1 MPIDLPGYQPAM
13 QDQTFT
19 LSEGQVDLWLIRSP
33 GRTGGAALD
42 ISELDEAEQRRA
54 DSFVRPADGL
64 LYTTAHVAL
73 RRLLTR
79 YTGIPPRELRFVRE
93 PCPGCGAAHGRPAL
107 KESAAPL
114 HFSLS
119 HSDGTALVGIA
130 AVPIGV
136 DTERLPSREMVED
149 CSQEL
154 HPAERSEL
162 AAAGVEEQKVRFGQ
176 IWTRKEAFLKGIGT
190 GLSRSL
196 SEDYLGA
203 DVERHPPGWF
213 LIDVT
218 CGPTHCAAAAIR
230 GPAPSHVNLRRMPGQ
245 WLGALGTEADTNAF
259 VPFTP
264 VLAC

>member
-1 MPIDLPGYQPAM
+1 MA
-13 QDQTFT
+13 
-19 LSEGQVDLWLIRSP
+19 LI
-33 GRTGGAALD
+33 
-42 ISELDEAEQRRA
+42 
-54 DSFVRPADGL
+54 
-64 LYTTAHVAL
+64 
-73 RRLLTR
+73 
-79 YTGIPPRELRFVRE
+79 
-93 PCPGCGAAHGRPAL
+93 
-107 KESAAPL
+107 
-114 HFSLS
+114 
-119 HSDGTALVGIA
+119 GIA
-130 AVPIGV
+130 GVPIGV
-136 DTERLPSREMVED
+136 DTERLPSRETVED

-162 AAAGVEEQKVRFGQ
+162 AAAGVEEQNVRFGQ

-203 DVERHPPGWF
+203 DVERHPRGWF

-230 GPAPSHVNLRRMPGQ
+230 GPAPNQVNLRGMPGQ
-245 WLGALGTEADTNAF
+245 WLGAPGTEADTNAV